1 MTWASPDC
9 QSPPPKLA
17 SDSTRKTCSRACKAV
32 NEKAE
37 KTDCESAAQ
46 KVVSGHGLDAKVAPE
61 FAPKVSHQRGGNDEE
76 AVRRGDEAG
85 IPQSSP
91 MAVTDEGRG
100 GQGVGK
106 LGNVRHVPPSV
117 PATPSNVRHA
127 PPLNRTINGQLV
139 RRLSLGVIVRIRPVD
154 LQGQAK

>member
-106 LGNVRHVPPSV
+106 LGNVRHVPP
-117 PATPSNVRHA
+117 
-127 PPLNRTINGQLV
+127 LNRTINGQLV